1 MFAVFRTAKLNQL
14 GAANTPAIVDN
25 RPSMEPTDDSGGRI
39 KADGLSFV
47 TVAVYMAG
55 IMAGVGMLA
64 LPRALSDA
72 GQCCA

>member
-1 MFAVFRTAKLNQL
+1 
-14 GAANTPAIVDN
+14 
-25 RPSMEPTDDSGGRI
+25 MEPTDDSGGRI
-39 KADGLSFV
+39 KAGGLSFV